1 MPSRL
6 SRTMLAIWARSAVPV
21 GRTCSLISMRDSD
34 SRSSIRRRM
43 RSACWRMR
51 PRNRVRAASSLR
63 AAPCMVSMKPD
74 SEASGVRSSWLAL
87 ATKSARMRSI
97 CCSRVRSRNT
107 RQRGTA
113 QRRHMDIEAAGQ
125 RHAHLELHAMR
136 LGPAD
141 GGIHRLQQGGRA
153 DRGRQMMAK
162 GIGIESG
169 AHMGIGGD
177 DLAARRHHQH
187 GIGQGHDQPLDA
199 VIRRGHAFGI
209 RLALAGCG
217 CGLAE
222 GPERRQQ

>member
-1 MPSRL
+1 
-6 SRTMLAIWARSAVPV
+6 MLVDLDARQRQEVVDQAAHAVGLLAHEAEEPAARGLV
-21 GRTCSLISMRDSD
+21 VAGGTLHGLDEAGQRGQ
-34 SRSSIRRRM
+34 RR
-43 RSACWRMR
+43 AQLVAGIGHEIG
-51 PRNRVRAASSLR
+51 PH
-63 AAPCMVSMKPD
+63 
-74 SEASGVRSSWLAL
+74 AL
-87 ATKSARMRSI
+87 DLLFAGEIAEHQ
-97 CCSRVRSRNT
+97 
-107 RQRGTA
+107 QRGTA

-125 RHAHLELHAMR
+125 RHAHFELHAMR

-141 GGIHRLQQGGRA
+141 GGMHRLQQGGRA
-153 DRGRQMMAK
+153 DRRRQMMAK

-199 VIRRGHAFGI
+199 VIRCGHAFGI